1 MKTGKNKNILIAL
14 LLTVFVIGLIV
25 FISILGGFH
34 DTKTIKFPTQYQAT
48 EYIEKG
54 WIPRDIPENATNIL
68 LSYDLDTN
76 VINGSFQSTQED
88 IRKFKENLV
97 ESEKEEF
104 IHKTRILNP
113 DFQNIVESFLS
124 REISFYKNDR
134 YFFVIE
140 DHTIYFFS
148 LHP

>member
-1 MKTGKNKNILIAL
+1 MKTRKNKNILIAL
-14 LLTVFVIGLIV
+14 LLTVFVVGLIV

-76 VINGSFQSTQED
+76 VINGSFQSTHED
-88 IRKFKENLV
+88 IRKFKEKLV
-97 ESEKEEF
+97 ESEKAEF

-113 DFQNIVESFLS
+113 DFQSIVESFLH
-124 REISFYKNDR
+124 RDIPFYKNDR